1 LLYIYLYRQVAKNR
15 KTVEPISVAFM
26 TFAFGSVALI
36 ATGFVVPGT
45 ISLEAF
51 GDTNLLIFLGLVM
64 LCTAIP
70 SFALAFVSERLPS
83 VVTAQFHS
91 LFRCSL
97 LPLRSCYSERRFR
110 QHVSSSK
117 QPS

>member
-1 LLYIYLYRQVAKNR
+1 VAKNR
-15 KTVEPISVAFM
+15 KAVEAISVTFM
-26 TFAFGSVALI
+26 TLAFGSVALI
-36 ATGFVVPGT
+36 AIGFVVPRT

-51 GDTNLLIFLGLVM
+51 GGTNLLIFLRLVM

-70 SFALAFVSERLPS
+70 SFAFAFASERLPS

-97 LPLRSCYSERRFR
+97 LHLRS
-110 QHVSSSK
+110 
-117 QPS
+117 